1 MDVDGGFPFGEFWNY
16 WLFKVQVVIET
27 FIRKKKKKD
36 ENWQISAAQFDVS
49 LFVSSG
55 FPRQHHKL

>member
-27 FIRKKKKKD
+27 FIRKKKKKTKTGRSQLP
-36 ENWQISAAQFDVS
+36 N
-49 LFVSSG
+49 LM
-55 FPRQHHKL
+55 